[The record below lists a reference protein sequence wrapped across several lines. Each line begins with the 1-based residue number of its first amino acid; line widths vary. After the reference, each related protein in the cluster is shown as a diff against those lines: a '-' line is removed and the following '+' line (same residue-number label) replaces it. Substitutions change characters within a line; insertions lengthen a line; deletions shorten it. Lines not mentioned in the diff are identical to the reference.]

1 MSNFLRYLLLLTVRA
16 VSLVF
21 WRKEVRWVGEPVA
34 GNRWK
39 GIRVVTILNHTS
51 LFEWVFA
58 AVPPPS
64 FFRDLAFHGVVP
76 VAEKTLRRRFVGAFF
91 STVAAHVVPI
101 SRQRDHTW
109 NTVLSKVDDEEAMVV
124 ILPEGRMMRADG
136 LDKEGRPMTLRG
148 GIADIL
154 RAVPDGRMLLA
165 YSGGLH
171 HVQVPGQRFP
181 NLFRT
186 IRMNL
191 EVVDLAAYRKA
202 RLAEG
207 GEEGF
212 RAAVIRDLTARRD
225 RYCPATPESAPGLFL
240 EPGDDGGEAVPAAPR
255 AEGAEAGS

>member
-1 MSNFLRYLLLLTVRA
+1 MNAMTSFLRYLLLLTVKA
-16 VSLVF
+16 VSMTF
-21 WRKEVRWVGEPVA
+21 WHKDVHWVGEPLP

-39 GIRVVTILNHTS
+39 NIRVCTILNHTS

-64 FFRDLAFHGVVP
+64 FFRDLAYHGIVP
-76 VAEKTLRRRFVGAFF
+76 VAEKTLRRPWVGTFF

-109 NTVLSKVDDEEAMVV
+109 NAVLSKIDDEEAMMI

-136 LDKEGRPMTLRG
+136 LDKEGRPMTLKG
-148 GIADIL
+148 GIADVLQAI
-154 RAVPDGRMLLA
+154 PDGRMLLA

-181 NLFRT
+181 RLFRT
-186 IRMNL
+186 VRMNL
-191 EVVDLAAYRKA
+191 EVVDIAAYRAA

-207 GEEGF
+207 GEDGF
-212 RAAVIRDLTARRD
+212 RAAVVRDLTERRN
-225 RYCPATPESAPGLFL
+225 RHCPATPESAPGLFL
-240 EPGDDGGEAVPAAPR
+240 DH
-255 AEGAEAGS
+255 

>member
-1 MSNFLRYLLLLTVRA
+1 MTSFLRYLLLLTVKA
-16 VSLVF
+16 VSMIF
-21 WRKEVRWVGEPVA
+21 WHKEVRWVGEPLP

-39 GIRVVTILNHTS
+39 GIRVCTILNHTS

-64 FFRDLAFHGVVP
+64 FFRDLAYHGIVP
-76 VAEKTLRRRFVGAFF
+76 VAEKTLRRPLVGAFF

-109 NTVLSKVDDEEAMVV
+109 NAVLSKIDDEEAMMV

-148 GIADIL
+148 GIADVL
-154 RAVPDGRMLLA
+154 QATPNGRMLLA

-181 NLFRT
+181 RLFRT
-186 IRMNL
+186 VRMNL
-191 EVVDLAAYRKA
+191 EVVDVAAYRAA
-202 RLAEG
+202 RLVEG

-212 RAAVIRDLTARRD
+212 RAAVVRDLTERRN
-225 RYCPATPESAPGLFL
+225 RHCPATPESAPGLFL
-240 EPGDDGGEAVPAAPR
+240 EH
-255 AEGAEAGS
+255 